1 MCVYP
6 FKSMKP
12 TNLQFNSQKYTS
24 PTDPTGKHQQKPS
37 PLLSHLPRSFLSQE
51 SSSRSGGNTS
61 MTESFAAVGRKAHG
75 LLEVLRCL
83 VQWGWHFYFS
93 YSLPNKKLKEFSS
106 PERWREM
113 FFSFNSD
120 IVGSSFCI
128 NFVWGYDIAGSFRVV
143 LFWVSDI
150 GQPKIPCRSK
160 ELL

>member
-83 VQWGWHFYFS
+83 VQWGWQFFVTHS
-93 YSLPNKKLKEFSS
+93 PTKMKEFIPSKKES
-106 PERWREM
+106 R
-113 FFSFNSD
+113 FFFQLGNSWIFQASFLL
-120 IVGSSFCI
+120 G
-128 NFVWGYDIAGSFRVV
+128 GYDIAGSFRVV

-160 ELL
+160 ELS